1 MSIKAADV
9 RKHLFSLTARGI
21 KFDLKRIIEASNRI
35 GVPHSA
41 YKCIHVAGT
50 NGKGSTCAYIE
61 SILRTSGFKTGL
73 FTSPHILNFEER
85 FQIDGKII
93 SEDLWLGAYEKLSGI
108 IDKLK
113 LTFFEASTLIA
124 FDLFKATGVE
134 WAVFETGMGGRLD
147 ATNII
152 SPVVSVISSVS
163 MDHMEFLGDNLL
175 SVFREKLGIVKKNT
189 PLILAANPDEDVMR
203 LARKVCS
210 EAGADLTVVSSDG
223 LDSQQT
229 PAGTRFSYNGQIY
242 DIQLHGS
249 FQVLNS
255 LMAINAVRKAGISD
269 DAVIKE
275 GLLKAN
281 LPGRFQKIEISGKNV
296 IFDVGHNPEAAEAF
310 ITALQA
316 NFPNKKACIVT
327 GIMKDKDTA
336 GIIANYLKVAE
347 TIIFT
352 QPGTERAESA
362 QNLLSRVPP
371 EKQLKCFV
379 IPDVASAV
387 KAALCGKE
395 ELVCIAGS
403 FYTVSEGFS
412 ALGIKPF

>member
-242 DIQLHGS
+242 DIQLRGS
-249 FQVLNS
+249 FQLLNS
-255 LMAINAVRKAGISD
+255 LLAINAIRKAGISD
-269 DAVIKE
+269 D
-275 GLLKAN
+275 
-281 LPGRFQKIEISGKNV
+281 
-296 IFDVGHNPEAAEAF
+296 
-310 ITALQA
+310 
-316 NFPNKKACIVT
+316 
-327 GIMKDKDTA
+327 
-336 GIIANYLKVAE
+336 
-347 TIIFT
+347 TII
-352 QPGTERAESA
+352 
-362 QNLLSRVPP
+362 
-371 EKQLKCFV
+371 K
-379 IPDVASAV
+379 
-387 KAALCGKE
+387 
-395 ELVCIAGS
+395 
-403 FYTVSEGFS
+403 
-412 ALGIKPF
+412 

>member
-35 GVPHSA
+35 GDSHRA

-93 SEDLWLGAYEKLSGI
+93 SEDLWLGTYEKLSGI
-108 IDKLK
+108 IDELK

-124 FDLFKATGVE
+124 FDLFKETGVE

-189 PLILAANPDEDVMR
+189 PFEFWLQTQMKMFMR

-242 DIQLHGS
+242 DIQLRGS
-249 FQVLNS
+249 FQLLNS
-255 LMAINAVRKAGISD
+255 LLAINAVRKAGISD
-269 DAVIKE
+269 DTIIKE

-316 NFPNKKACIVT
+316 NFPNKKACIV
-327 GIMKDKDTA
+327 M
-336 GIIANYLKVAE
+336 E
-347 TIIFT
+347 
-352 QPGTERAESA
+352 
-362 QNLLSRVPP
+362 
-371 EKQLKCFV
+371 
-379 IPDVASAV
+379 
-387 KAALCGKE
+387 
-395 ELVCIAGS
+395 
-403 FYTVSEGFS
+403 
-412 ALGIKPF
+412 